1 MSISRTVITAALV
14 LASGVAIAG
23 MVTYTRRVETAM
35 KTATVDGGTITL
47 LKERK
52 AVEPFTVKAL
62 DGSDVSPASL
72 RGKVVIVNFWATWC
86 PPCRE
91 EIPDLIA
98 LQAKYKDQLQIIG
111 VSMDDDAA
119 AAKEVAGRFAFNYP
133 LLMGD
138 AKFGHRYGGILG
150 LPSAFLIGRDGKIVK
165 ILRGELKPGELD
177 RAIQSALG
185 S

>member
-1 MSISRTVITAALV
+1 MVKRFAVLLLILFALPAA
-14 LASGVAIAG
+14 ASPARAASAPAPVMAG
-23 MVTYTRRVETAM
+23 SPAPDFIRP
-35 KTATVDGGTITL
+35 G
-47 LKERK
+47 
-52 AVEPFTVKAL
+52 L
-62 DGSDVSPASL
+62 DGKPVALKSFS
-72 RGKVVIVNFWATWC
+72 GKVVLVDFWASWC
-86 PPCRE
+86 PPCII
-91 EIPDLIA
+91 EIPQLIG
-98 LQAKYKDQLQIIG
+98 LQKKHAGKLQIIG

-119 AAKEVAGRFAFNYP
+119 AAKDVAGRFAFNYP